1 MRPIAIVTLVLVFFL
16 GLSSLFVV
24 SEGERGIV
32 KRFGKIAKDADGVTL
47 VYEPGLHFKVPVID
61 SVIRLNARILTLD
74 APADRFVTSEK
85 KDLMVDSYVKWRI
98 IDFERFYLST
108 SGGNQLQAEALL
120 QSKINNGLRSE
131 FGSRTISEIVS
142 GSRDELQQEALKAA
156 SDSALEL
163 GIKVVDVRVKQI
175 NLPREVSQ
183 SIYDRMRAER
193 TAVAKE
199 HRSQGREKAE
209 VLRAEIDAKVT
220 VMLAEAEK
228 KVRTLRGQGEAQ
240 AAKIYADAYNQEPEF
255 YSFMRSLD
263 AYAKSFNSKQDVLVV
278 SPDSEFFQY
287 MKGANKAN

>member
-1 MRPIAIVTLVLVFFL
+1 MRPVAIVTLVLVFFL

-61 SVIRLNARILTLD
+61 SVLRLNARILTLD

-98 IDFERFYLST
+98 IDFERFFLST

-193 TAVAKE
+193 IAVAKE

-209 VLRAEIDAKVT
+209 VIRAGVDAKVT

-228 KVRTLRGQGEAQ
+228 TARTLRGQGEAQ
-240 AAKIYADAYNQEPEF
+240 AAKIYADAYNQAPEF

-287 MKGANKAN
+287 MKGTNKAN

>member
-1 MRPIAIVTLVLVFFL
+1 MKPISIGAIVVILFL

-32 KRFGKIAKDADGVTL
+32 KRFGKIAKDAEGVTL
-47 VYEPGLHFKVPVID
+47 VYEPGIHFKVPLID
-61 SVIRLNARILTLD
+61 TVLRLNARILTLD

-98 IDFERFYLST
+98 IDFERYFLST

-131 FGSRTISEIVS
+131 FGTRTISEIVS
-142 GSRDELQQEALKAA
+142 GSRDELQQEALKGAA
-156 SDSALEL
+156 ESALEL

-175 NLPREVSQ
+175 NLPREVSS

-193 TAVAKE
+193 IAVAKE
-199 HRSQGREKAE
+199 HRSQGKEKAE
-209 VLRAEIDAKVT
+209 VLRANIDAKVT
-220 VMLAEAEK
+220 VMVAEAEK
-228 KVRTLRGQGEAQ
+228 NARTIKGQGDAQ
-240 AAKIYADAYNQEPEF
+240 AAKIYADAYTQAPEF
-255 YSFMRSLD
+255 FAFLRSLD
-263 AYAKSFNSKQDVLVV
+263 AYSKSFNSKQDVLVV

-287 MKGANKAN
+287 MKSTAKPQ